1 MSPSGN
7 VDPKD
12 VQALRRLTGAGV
24 LDCKLAL
31 ERTGGDLEAAARL
44 LREEGKAGAVRRAG
58 REASDGAVSLVVD
71 GAGAIVELRC
81 ETDFVAKSADFVNTA
96 QELAAVVAASGEAAL
111 DDHKEEVDSLAAAV
125 KENVSVGRVVR
136 FEPAPDDVLD
146 GYLHVQNDHG
156 VNAVLVEV
164 AGGDQAMAHD
174 LAMHVAFNRPE
185 YLSRDEVPKEEV
197 ETERATLEAQARNEG
212 RPEQVVPRIVE
223 GRLNAWFKDRC
234 LLEQPFVRDEKQTVE
249 NWLGAARVVR
259 FAQVVIGA

>member
-31 ERTGGDLEAAARL
+31 ERTGGDLEAAAQL

-96 QELAAVVAASGEAAL
+96 QELAAAVAASGESAL
-111 DDHKEEVDSLAAAV
+111 DDRKEEVESLAAAV
-125 KENVSVGRVVR
+125 RENVSVGRVVR
-136 FEPAPDDVLD
+136 YEPTSDHVLD
-146 GYLHVQNDHG
+146 GYLHIQNDRG
-156 VNAVLVEV
+156 VNAVLVELE
-164 AGGDQAMAHD
+164 GGDQSVAHD
-174 LAMHVAFNRPE
+174 LAMHIAFTRPE
-185 YLSRDEVPKEEV
+185 YLSRDEVPENEV
-197 ETERATLEAQARNEG
+197 EAERATLVAQARNEG
-212 RPEQVVPRIVE
+212 RPEQRIPMIVE
-223 GRLNAWFKDRC
+223 GRLNGWFRDRC
-234 LLEQPFVRDEKQTVE
+234 LLEQPFVRDEKQTIE
-249 NWLGAARVVR
+249 KWLGAARVVR
-259 FAQVVIGA
+259 FSQVVVGA